1 MSRLLVVVRPSLV
14 SGFHLAGVDAFAA
27 EDAAAAQKLITSWFD
42 QGESGLLAIDEAF
55 LEHFAPSFRSRLDAA
70 ERLPYLALPTGE
82 PSPVETSAQ
91 QRIAELVRQVVG
103 FHITFEG
110 EER

>member
-27 EDAAAAQKLITSWFD
+27 DDAAGAQKLISSWLEN
-42 QGESGLLAIDEAF
+42 GESGLLAVDEALLDRF
-55 LEHFAPSFRSRLDAA
+55 EPAFRSRLDAA
-70 ERLPYLALPTGE
+70 TGLPYLALPTGE
-82 PSPVETSAQ
+82 PTPAETSAQ
-91 QRIAELVRQVVG
+91 ERIAELVRQVVG

-110 EER
+110 GER